1 MWFRV
6 GGSVWLMVNLFMRC
20 KLGYDRKWR
29 RKRRWNNGKK
39 SFLKII
45 MDRSWV

>member
-1 MWFRV
+1 
-6 GGSVWLMVNLFMRC
+6 MRC

-45 MDRSWV
+45 MDRSKVFGVVIFGLGFWG